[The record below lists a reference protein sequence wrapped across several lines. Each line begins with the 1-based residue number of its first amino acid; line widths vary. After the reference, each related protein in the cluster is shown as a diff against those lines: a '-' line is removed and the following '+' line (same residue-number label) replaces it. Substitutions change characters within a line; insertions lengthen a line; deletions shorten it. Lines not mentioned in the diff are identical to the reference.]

1 MSKIQIAEDFSLD
14 QSDVK
19 DISWR
24 WHHTITSVEY
34 LSAKNALVVLDSIIY
49 AYMRGRGYKM
59 GNRQGMEKHSNK
71 ALKLSSLVIE
81 DASSKFDDIQ
91 RFTEAFENLNTKQS
105 KIEGN

>member
-1 MSKIQIAEDFSLD
+1 MPKIKISEDFSLD

-24 WHHTITSVEY
+24 WHHTITSIEY
-34 LSAKNALVVLDSIIY
+34 LSGKNALVVLDSIVH

-59 GNRQGMEKHSNK
+59 GNRQGLEKHSNK

-81 DASSKFDDIQ
+81 DASSKFDDIK
-91 RFTEAFENLNTKQS
+91 RFTEAFENLKTKQS
-105 KIEGN
+105 KTEGS